1 MKVIVTISESALP
14 IARTI
19 QREWLDAEVVRMS
32 DKTFLTEHWK
42 ELECVVFVGAMGIC
56 VRTIAPLLD
65 DKYTDPAVVCVDS
78 TG

>member
-32 DKTFLTEHWK
+32 DKAFLTEHWK
-42 ELECVVFVGAMGIC
+42 ELE
-56 VRTIAPLLD
+56 
-65 DKYTDPAVVCVDS
+65 
-78 TG
+78 